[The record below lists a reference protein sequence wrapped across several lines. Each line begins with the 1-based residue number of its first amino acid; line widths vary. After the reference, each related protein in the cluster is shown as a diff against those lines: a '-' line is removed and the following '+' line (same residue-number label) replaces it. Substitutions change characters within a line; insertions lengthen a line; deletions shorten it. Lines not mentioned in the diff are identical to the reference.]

1 MGIDCRSAGRGRGAN
16 GTLEHQSGTEMVIP
30 ERGLKAGWEQWGCLG
45 MIGFGYILKEK
56 KKEFVDRLAVGFEK
70 KI

>member
-1 MGIDCRSAGRGRGAN
+1 M
-16 GTLEHQSGTEMVIP
+16 LEQQSGTEVVIP

-45 MIGFGYILKEK
+45 MIGSGYILKEK
-56 KKEFVDRLAVGFEK
+56 KKEFVHRLAVGFEK